1 MSRIRTLFT
10 TIVPALAAGGLLF
23 GTASGHASAGD
34 GPPGFLPVAADTG
47 DTDADADAG
56 PGPGTARR
64 APGKRTADAP
74 RRHRVPPPAPPAPP
88 EPPDPPEPPEPPAG
102 WDHSRPLPPLPP
114 PHLQGRKGGPG
125 RVSISVRNGKVQID
139 GLEGFTRHQLDAVGQ
154 LIRNNPDI
162 PKEARDKVLARLD
175 RARTIVDKRLKNLS
189 TTDLDK
195 IGDEME
201 KMGDELEKA
210 MEGLEEEMEK
220 LGDKLGKDLARK
232 LGKDFAKSFK
242 PGKIQIDHG
251 DDNDAHDDDDDAHAV
266 VVTPDDDVDVDAR
279 DAIQDLKDLTLKPD
293 QRDRIAKLHATSE
306 QEIARARKQLDD
318 ASKRL
323 EIALADAKTSDSD
336 ISRYIDQVSMHE
348 AAIRKSRLLAWVN
361 ARRLLDD
368 AQRKKIEDAA
378 RKNHK

>member
-10 TIVPALAAGGLLF
+10 TIIPALAAGGLLF

-47 DTDADADAG
+47 GTDDDADADD
-56 PGPGTARR
+56 ARR

-74 RRHRVPPPAPPAPP
+74 RRHRTPPTPPAPP
-88 EPPDPPEPPEPPAG
+88 EPPDPPEPPAG

-114 PHLQGRKGGPG
+114 APPHLQGRKGGPG
-125 RVSISVRNGKVQID
+125 RISISVRNGKVQID

-210 MEGLEEEMEK
+210 MEGLEEEMGK

-242 PGKIQIDHG
+242 PGKIQINPG
-251 DDNDAHDDDDDAHAV
+251 DDNDAHDDDDGDDDAHAV
-266 VVTPDDDVDVDAR
+266 VVMPDADADGDAH

-306 QEIARARKQLDD
+306 QEISRARKQLDD

-323 EIALADAKTSDSD
+323 EIALADAKTSDAD

-348 AAIRKSRLLAWVN
+348 AAIRKARLLAWVN